1 MFNLRQLQRRETPM
15 PWQTDDS
22 PSRPSIDRNSV
33 LTCDRPPFGDGRGLC
48 HDISPHG
55 FNQSTSSLNP
65 HFYRPP
71 RPPIPTAP
79 GEMSRFFD
87 NRSQDSGLLSP
98 STTPSITDWP
108 TGGIDSE
115 GLLGQT
121 VGQSSDSASVASKVG
136 SSRPLGPR
144 WDDYSFRKVD
154 LIFAAPPPDAV
165 TPTSPPQ
172 LPSTPSLSVKER
184 TPNWS
189 LISLWNF
196 VRQKSTV
203 KEQGFS
209 VQRPN
214 RVPHRVS
221 DSAVSQTNQ

>member
-1 MFNLRQLQRRETPM
+1 M

-22 PSRPSIDRNSV
+22 PSRPSIDRNSI
-33 LTCDRPPFGDGRGLC
+33 LTRDRSPFHDERGLC
-48 HDISPHG
+48 HDILPHG

-71 RPPIPTAP
+71 RSPVPTAP

-87 NRSQDSGLLSP
+87 DRSQDSGLLSP
-98 STTPSITDWP
+98 SITPSVADWHS
-108 TGGIDSE
+108 TSTDSE
-115 GLLGQT
+115 GLLGQSA
-121 VGQSSDSASVASKVG
+121 GQSSDAASVASKAG

-144 WDDYSFRKVD
+144 WDDYSFREVD

-165 TPTSPPQ
+165 APTSPPQ
-172 LPSTPSLSVKER
+172 LPSTSSSSVKER
-184 TPNWS
+184 TPDWS
-189 LISLWNF
+189 LLSLWNF

-203 KEQGFS
+203 QEQGFS

-221 DSAVSQTNQ
+221 DSALSQANQQGSLAESN